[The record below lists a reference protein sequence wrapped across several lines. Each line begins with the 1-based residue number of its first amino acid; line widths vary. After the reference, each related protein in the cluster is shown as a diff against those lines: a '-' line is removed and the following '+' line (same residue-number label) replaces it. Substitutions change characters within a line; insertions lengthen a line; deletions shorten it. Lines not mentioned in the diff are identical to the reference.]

1 MTPVVVDIGAR
12 STGRVVACASAT
24 GALGVVALVGAVV
37 AYAGGEAATGAIGLV
52 VGLVLAGIALVAVL
66 NRRAAPRPRELV
78 FEEPG
83 VRWDDPDGTPWA
95 VAWPE
100 LGAVR
105 LSRTRERLFH
115 PADSSVRKTRV
126 RFDLLPADPAGFR
139 ASHPDLAHLARADG
153 TYRLPLGDSAGVVR
167 AVERGVLGF
176 APHLWRGVQD
186 EGVATA
192 LA

>member
-1 MTPVVVDIGAR
+1 MTRVVVDIGAR
-12 STGRVVACASAT
+12 STRRVVACASAT
-24 GALGVVALVGAVV
+24 GALGVAALVGAVV
-37 AYAGGEAATGAIGLV
+37 AHAGGEGAVGVIGLV
-52 VGLVLAGIALVAVL
+52 VGLALTGIALVAVL
-66 NRRAAPRPRELV
+66 NRAELSRPRKLV
-78 FEEPG
+78 FDDPG
-83 VRWDDPDGTPWA
+83 VRWDDPRGEPWA

-105 LSRTRERLFH
+105 LSRTRARFFH
-115 PADSSVRKTRV
+115 PGDSAVRRTGV
-126 RFDLLPADPAGFR
+126 RFDLLPADPDAFR
-139 ASHPDLAHLARADG
+139 ASHADLAHLAREDG

-167 AVERGVLGF
+167 AVERAVLGF